1 MLSCWWHPPF
11 LPPAFQVCVH
21 YHLFNWVIIV
31 ELTITWCHPTAFLIS
46 LFFLMCIYSYILREE
61 QLNLFS
67 FVTPFPRIPGSPKS
81 LDMCRARNDPVLSQY
96 WTQAAPR
103 PLRHRSAKKG
113 RWGGSSWTIFNKS
126 SVQPITKTSPGL
138 ATAPSSLAV
147 FKGMWWI
154 TSPASPRE
162 KEKQQ
167 DEEALANRLL
177 VPGVNNIN
185 RLPAIY

>member
-1 MLSCWWHPPF
+1 
-11 LPPAFQVCVH
+11 
-21 YHLFNWVIIV
+21 
-31 ELTITWCHPTAFLIS
+31 
-46 LFFLMCIYSYILREE
+46 MCIYSYILREE

-81 LDMCRARNDPVLSQY
+81 LDAELGMSQSSANTESRQHRGHSGTDHQRKEDEGAQVEQYLTNQVQDAQPV
-96 WTQAAPR
+96 
-103 PLRHRSAKKG
+103 
-113 RWGGSSWTIFNKS
+113 
-126 SVQPITKTSPGL
+126 TKTNPGL

-154 TSPASPRE
+154 TSPLSPWD
-162 KEKQQ
+162 KEKQR
-167 DEEALANRLL
+167 DEETLANRLS